1 MAIRNQLPKFN
12 PAGLD
17 EFLEM
22 EKAQTNA
29 KATEIIRRVEI
40 MLQTLVMDELEREY
54 GKEEAGWWVMGVPKS
69 VRLKVTEAY
78 EKDDGKRGGKKYYF
92 DFIDYKKI
100 ASENWHLFESFLAY
114 DKKGNKDKRTAWLDW
129 LNEKRNLVFH
139 SSSGFSVPLDVLNQL
154 QDYENWLSLQIA
166 TDNSSGTAG

>member
-1 MAIRNQLPKFN
+1 VHFDTDDLFKSVRQYGEVLGQYLGSLPEHERKQFRSLRGIQGQTARTKRCQMAIRNQLPKFN

-100 ASENWHLFESFLAY
+100 ASPIFYTCQAELH
-114 DKKGNKDKRTAWLDW
+114 
-129 LNEKRNLVFH
+129 V
-139 SSSGFSVPLDVLNQL
+139 
-154 QDYENWLSLQIA
+154 
-166 TDNSSGTAG
+166 SGT